1 MLDVKVDAVWR
12 SLVLRGAV
20 RADIVEALVMSGVS
34 TVENLLLLDA
44 HHICKLSGLEE
55 SEVRLVK
62 EKAAEM
68 WACPPE
74 RLPLVA
80 DVGRS
85 HSERFKTGIHS
96 VDKYGG
102 IYR

>member
-1 MLDVKVDAVWR
+1 MLRELLELTSWRHWDV
-12 SLVLRGAV
+12 
-20 RADIVEALVMSGVS
+20 GVS

-68 WACPPE
+68 WACPLNGF
-74 RLPLVA
+74 R
-80 DVGRS
+80 
-85 HSERFKTGIHS
+85 
-96 VDKYGG
+96 
-102 IYR
+102 